1 VVVTY
6 SADCNNPLIDSTMV
20 GILKEPVTADAN
32 LKFCPSLAGKP
43 ICCDTSAM
51 TEFVKK
57 IKAKNKSFSNKRQK
71 QVKDL
76 DEANSD
82 NENPD
87 NMEMDSALE
96 VDLEESKL
104 ENEAE
109 RILTGIN

>member
-1 VVVTY
+1 
-6 SADCNNPLIDSTMV
+6 
-20 GILKEPVTADAN
+20 
-32 LKFCPSLAGKP
+32 
-43 ICCDTSAM
+43 M